1 MQEIHKDDGANA
13 CWIGFKQTAEK
24 GRNWTNKRETRAA
37 LSARWHLP
45 STITLTLAEAFA
57 ESTSSNDLLKVQAA
71 NALPGFLASPRQSE
85 TFLKKFTARHTIA
98 AGTSNLFYHE
108 NVIKSQLT
116 LRPVISCRALN
127 FIYEHNMQNMWK
139 YVLLSN
145 TCMRNGV

>member
-98 AGTSNLFYHE
+98 AGFSR
-108 NVIKSQLT
+108 
-116 LRPVISCRALN
+116 RPVVAK
-127 FIYEHNMQNMWK
+127 YEHFAVDGEGGQWK
-139 YVLLSN
+139 KKKKSCSYEKPEKVSRGHIKPFLPWK
-145 TCMRNGV
+145 RN